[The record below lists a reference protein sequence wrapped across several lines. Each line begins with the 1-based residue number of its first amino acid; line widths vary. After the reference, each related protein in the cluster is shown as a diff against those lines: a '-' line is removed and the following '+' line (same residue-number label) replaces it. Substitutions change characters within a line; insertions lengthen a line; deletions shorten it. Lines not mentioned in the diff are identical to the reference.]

1 MHSPRTHLAQRCRAE
16 VTCLLSILL
25 VLALLSWQVARGNAQ
40 EATPAPDV
48 PAPEECAVPPRS
60 LDDLQ
65 ALVATPVAAV
75 EVASPVATPGAVDP
89 ATEAAVRAAIREL
102 IACSNAGDF
111 WRVLA
116 LYCDRYV
123 RAYVLQLVE
132 AITGQPGPITAEIYN
147 QFARTRPLPP
157 EARIV
162 ILSFGQPERLPDGRI
177 AVIVVGDDPL
187 DREPA
192 GPTRFILVQ
201 QGDEWRIDAFEDV
214 PQDS

>member
-1 MHSPRTHLAQRCRAE
+1 M
-16 VTCLLSILL
+16 
-25 VLALLSWQVARGNAQ
+25 
-40 EATPAPDV
+40 
-48 PAPEECAVPPRS
+48 
-60 LDDLQ
+60 
-65 ALVATPVAAV
+65 
-75 EVASPVATPGAVDP
+75 
-89 ATEAAVRAAIREL
+89 RAAIREL

-116 LYCDRYV
+116 VYSDRYV
-123 RAYVLQLVE
+123 RDYVAQLVE

-162 ILSFGQPERLPDGRI
+162 ILTFGQPEHLPDGRI

-192 GPTRFILVQ
+192 GPTRFYLVK
-201 QGDEWRIDAFEDV
+201 QGDRWLIDGFEDV
-214 PQDS
+214 PQDA